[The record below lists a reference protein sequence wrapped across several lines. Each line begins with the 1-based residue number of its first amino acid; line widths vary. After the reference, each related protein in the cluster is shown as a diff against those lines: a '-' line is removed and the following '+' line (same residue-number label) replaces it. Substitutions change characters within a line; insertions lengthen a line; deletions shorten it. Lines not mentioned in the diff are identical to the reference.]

1 MVVFRLLLVLL
12 LIVLGTYTTVVI
24 LEYGMNLFQVFFG
37 DMAAVNWAGQFN
49 LDFMFMLAFSALWV
63 SWRHGF
69 SPAGLGLGVL
79 AFFLG
84 AGFLTVYLLI
94 ISRGAG
100 GDFARVLLGD
110 RMNPTL
116 LPESRTH

>member
-1 MVVFRLLLVLL
+1 MVVFRLLLVLM

-49 LDFMFMLAFSALWV
+49 LDFMFMLALSALWV
-63 SWRHGF
+63 SWRHSF

-84 AGFLTVYLLI
+84 VGFLTVYLLI
-94 ISRGAG
+94 MSTKVD
-100 GDFARVLLGD
+100 GDFRRLLLGD
-110 RMNPTL
+110 RLVDNMGKL
-116 LPESRTH
+116 Q

>member
-1 MVVFRLLLVLL
+1 MAAFRLLLVLM
-12 LIVLGTYTTVVI
+12 LIVLGAYTAVVI

-49 LDFMFMLAFSALWV
+49 LDFMFMLALSALWV

-79 AFFLG
+79 AFFGG
-84 AGFLTVYLLI
+84 AVFLAIYLLI
-94 ISRGAG
+94 LSAKAN
-100 GDFARVLLGD
+100 GDARYILLGE
-110 RMNPTL
+110 RM
-116 LPESRTH
+116 S